1 MTRTALAAALAL
13 AFATAASATEFA
25 HPDHYEFDASI
36 AAPFRA
42 QAGRFPIQLHFDYPG
57 AGARTAAAWTLDVV
71 APDGRVIAS
80 DRGLTKLGGRHV
92 AVPSSW
98 NGGMQQGGAAPAG
111 YYTLR
116 LRAVPTVVDAAD
128 TRPIATRI
136 DEAFRLFGDEAVEQ
150 TYDVQVGNVAPARMP
165 SLVPLRVG
173 AQSAVAPSPART
185 SGASQPMLAQSAATP
200 TLTAQAAPA
209 TGGLPYTVY
218 YGNLHSQTNHSDGG
232 TPLASC
238 SGAENPQAGT
248 MGPTDAYTMMQN
260 QAHGDFLL
268 TSEHNHMFD
277 GSTGTN
283 ASANPTTA
291 INLFKSGLSA
301 ASSYRS
307 AHPTFLAL
315 YGLEWGVISNGGHLN
330 LLNVDALAEWETNS
344 SGQLIGE
351 VNTPKSDYPALYSTM
366 KSRGWIGMFNHPATS
381 GQFLVNGTA
390 LGYDA
395 NGAQVMVLAE
405 VLNSSAFSTNTT
417 ETETGRSSYQSAWN
431 ILLERGYHVAPA
443 SDQDNHCAN
452 WGLSFTNRTGVLL
465 PSGAAL
471 NTTNFY
477 DALKARRTFATEDRS
492 GQLVLT
498 ANGHVMGETFNN
510 SGALTLTAN
519 YASTSGQTAQRVQFF
534 EGVPGRNGT
543 VTQLYEGSGST
554 TITPASGDH
563 FYYVQVTQANGL
575 RLWSAPVWV
584 TQGTGGGDTTAPT
597 VSASESGT
605 SGTITLSATASDNV
619 GVSKVEFY
627 VDGAL
632 KGTDTSSPYSMT
644 LNSTTLTNGSHTLVA
659 KAYDAAGNV
668 GSSSSVAFSVS
679 NASSDTTA
687 PTVSASE
694 SGASGTITLSATAS
708 DNVGVS
714 KVEFYVDSALKG
726 TDTSSPYSVTL
737 DSTTLANGSHT
748 LVAKAYD
755 AAGNVGSSS
764 SVAFSV
770 SNTTTATELL
780 QNGGFESGTTGWSAK
795 AGSITNDASYPAHSG
810 SYYLWS
816 NGYGTA
822 NTEYTYQTVTIPST
836 ATTVTLTFWLRV
848 DSNETT
854 TTTAYDTMKVQL
866 RNSSNTVL
874 STLATYSNLNKGT
887 SYVQKTFDVSSY
899 RGQTVRVYFEGVE
912 DSSVITSFLLDDV
925 SLKSK

>member
-1 MTRTALAAALAL
+1 MTRSALVAALAL
-13 AFATAASATEFA
+13 AVASAASATDFG

-57 AGARTAAAWTLDVV
+57 AGDRTAAAWTLDVV
-71 APDGRVIAS
+71 APNGQVVAS

-92 AVPSSW
+92 VVPATW
-98 NGGMQQGGAAPAG
+98 NGGLQRGGAAAAG

-128 TRPIATRI
+128 TRPIAARI
-136 DEAFRLFGDEAVEQ
+136 DEAFRLFGDETVEQ
-150 TYDVQVGNVAPARMP
+150 SYDVQVGSVAPARMTAR
-165 SLVPLRVG
+165 VPLRVG
-173 AQSAVAPSPART
+173 AQSAAAPS
-185 SGASQPMLAQSAATP
+185 QS
-200 TLTAQAAPA
+200 LVAQAVPA
-209 TGGLPYTVY
+209 TGGLGYTVY

-291 INLFKSGLSA
+291 INLFKSGLTL
-301 ASSYRS
+301 ASNYRA

-381 GQFLVNGTA
+381 GQFLVNGTP
-390 LGYDA
+390 LGYDP

-417 ETETGRSSYQSAWN
+417 ETETGRSSYQGAWN
-431 ILLERGYHVAPA
+431 ILLERGYKVAPA

-465 PSGAAL
+465 ANGATL

-477 DALKARRTFATEDRS
+477 DALKARRTFATEDRT

-498 ANGHVMGETFNN
+498 ANGHVMGESFNN

-543 VTQLYEGSGST
+543 VTQLFEGSDTT
-554 TITPASGDH
+554 TITPATGDH
-563 FYYVQVTQANGL
+563 FYYAQITQANGL

-597 VSASESGT
+597 ATASESGT

-627 VDGAL
+627 VDGSL
-632 KGTDTSSPYSMT
+632 KGSDTTSPYST
-644 LNSTTLTNGSHTLVA
+644 
-659 KAYDAAGNV
+659 
-668 GSSSSVAFSVS
+668 
-679 NASSDTTA
+679 
-687 PTVSASE
+687 
-694 SGASGTITLSATAS
+694 
-708 DNVGVS
+708 
-714 KVEFYVDSALKG
+714 
-726 TDTSSPYSVTL
+726 TL

-755 AAGNVGSSS
+755 AAGNVGTSS

-770 SNTTTATELL
+770 SNTTGDTTAPTVSASESGTSGTITLSASASDNVGVSKVEFYVDGTLKGNDTTSPYSMTLDSTTLTNGSHTLTAKAYDAAGNVGTSTGVGFSVSNSTTATELIK
-780 QNGGFESGTTGWSAK
+780 NGGFESGTTSWSATS
-795 AGSITNDASYPAHSG
+795 GDITSSSTYAAHG
-810 SYYLWS
+810 GTYKLWL
-816 NGYGTA
+816 NGYGSASTD
-822 NTEYTYQTVTIPST
+822 YGYQTITIPST
-836 ATTVTLTFWLRV
+836 ATTVTLSFWLRV
-848 DSNETT
+848 VSDETT
-854 TTTAYDTMKVQL
+854 TTTAYDTVKAQL

-874 STLATYSNLNKGT
+874 TTLATYSNLNKGST
-887 SYVQKTFDVSSY
+887 YVQKTFDVSSY

-912 DSSVITSFLLDDV
+912 GSQVATSFLIDDISV
-925 SLKSK
+925 QSK